1 MSEIQKY
8 IKILNI
14 NCPRC
19 LDTKILWKGRD
30 NVFWARIDGRGD
42 YDVMHCDKCSGGGWN
57 RCSHTTDIYAR
68 GIHAFHVADGEWH
81 VLETLRPMVKPY
93 LDHIAQME
101 AERIRKE
108 EADRI
113 QEEADRIREK
123 EDRIREKEEADH
135 IREKEEA
142 DRIREEADSSD
153 SSDSDDEDRI
163 QQEIDRIQ
171 KEKEKEEE
179 DRIQK
184 EKEKEEED
192 RIQKEKEKEEEDR
205 IQKEKEKED
214 DENPMPLWA
223 YYKND
228 DFDKKIKSTDIA
240 VEIGKIAERMY
251 EVIKLSCGD
260 ITELTSLI
268 KELKMDLKSSME
280 SSTSNKTELK
290 QIPASEGRFKVTYV
304 KLYISNQM
312 ESTSCSCLEWC
323 GFNTKESHFSL
334 QYTVYQPRNM
344 AAKKRCDEDM
354 SKLVIL

>member
-1 MSEIQKY
+1 MSEEIQKY

-30 NVFWARIDGRGD
+30 NVFWARMDGRGD
-42 YDVMHCDKCSGGGWN
+42 YDVLHCDRCSGGGWN

-81 VLETLRPMVKPY
+81 VLEILRPLVKPY

-101 AERIRKE
+101 AQAECIRKEKEAERIQKEEADRIQKE

-113 QEEADRIREK
+113 QEDSEYIQ
-123 EDRIREKEEADH
+123 EDVDL
-135 IREKEEA
+135 
-142 DRIREEADSSD
+142 
-153 SSDSDDEDRI
+153 SDSDETDD
-163 QQEIDRIQ
+163 IQ
-171 KEKEKEEE
+171 KEDAE
-179 DRIQK
+179 RI
-184 EKEKEEED
+184 
-192 RIQKEKEKEEEDR
+192 R
-205 IQKEKEKED
+205 KEKED

-223 YYKND
+223 YYNND
-228 DFDKKIKSTDIA
+228 NFDKKIKSTDIA

-251 EVIKLSCGD
+251 EAIKLSSGD

-290 QIPASEGRFKVTYV
+290 QIPASEGRFKITYV

-312 ESTSCSCLEWC
+312 ENTSCDCLEWC
-323 GFNTKESHFSL
+323 GWNTKESHFSL
-334 QYTVYQPRNM
+334 QYTVYQPRNI

-354 SKLVIL
+354 SKHVIL

>member
-30 NVFWARIDGRGD
+30 NVFWARMDGRGD
-42 YDVMHCDKCSGGGWN
+42 YDVLHCDKCSGGGWN
-57 RCSHTTDIYAR
+57 RCSHTTDIYVR

-81 VLETLRPMVKPY
+81 VLETLRPLVKPY

-101 AERIRKE
+101 AQA

-113 QEEADRIREK
+113 KQ
-123 EDRIREKEEADH
+123 EADH
-135 IREKEEA
+135 IKQAEA
-142 DRIREEADSSD
+142 ESSD
-153 SSDSDDEDRI
+153 SSDSDDET
-163 QQEIDRIQ
+163 ERIQ
-171 KEKEKEEE
+171 KEKEE
-179 DRIQK
+179 
-184 EKEKEEED
+184 
-192 RIQKEKEKEEEDR
+192 R

-228 DFDKKIKSTDIA
+228 DFDKQIKSTDIT

-251 EVIKLSCGD
+251 EAIKLSCGD
-260 ITELTSLI
+260 IMELTSLI
-268 KELKMDLKSSME
+268 NELKMDLKSSME

-290 QIPASEGRFKVTYV
+290 QIPHSEGRFKVTYV
-304 KLYISNQM
+304 KLYISNQI
-312 ESTSCSCLEWC
+312 ENTSCECLEWC
-323 GFNTKESHFSL
+323 GFHTKESHFSL
-334 QYTVYQPRNM
+334 QYTVYQPRNI

>member
-14 NCPRC
+14 NCSRC

-30 NVFWARIDGRGD
+30 NVFWARMDGRGD
-42 YDVMHCDKCSGGGWN
+42 YDVMHCDKCSGGSWN

-101 AERIRKE
+101 AECIRKE
-108 EADRI
+108 KEDAERI
-113 QEEADRIREK
+113 Q
-123 EDRIREKEEADH
+123 
-135 IREKEEA
+135 
-142 DRIREEADSSD
+142 
-153 SSDSDDEDRI
+153 
-163 QQEIDRIQ
+163 
-171 KEKEKEEE
+171 KEEE

-184 EKEKEEED
+184 EEEAD
-192 RIQKEKEKEEEDR
+192 RIQQEEEEEKEEDR

-228 DFDKKIKSTDIA
+228 DFDKKIKSADITI
-240 VEIGKIAERMY
+240 EIGKIAERMY
-251 EVIKLSCGD
+251 EAIKLSSGD
-260 ITELTSLI
+260 IMELTTLI

-312 ESTSCSCLEWC
+312 EQTSCDCLEWC
-323 GFNTKESHFSL
+323 GFNTKETHFSL
-334 QYTVYQPRNM
+334 QYTVYQPRNI

>member
-1 MSEIQKY
+1 MAEEIQKY

-14 NCPRC
+14 DCPRC

-30 NVFWARIDGRGD
+30 NVFWARMDGRGD
-42 YDVMHCDKCSGGGWN
+42 YDVLHCDRCSGGGWN

-81 VLETLRPMVKPY
+81 VLETLRPLVKPY

-101 AERIRKE
+101 AQAECIRKME

-113 QEEADRIREK
+113 QKEKEADRIQKEK
-123 EDRIREKEEADH
+123 
-135 IREKEEA
+135 
-142 DRIREEADSSD
+142 EADSSD
-153 SSDSDDEDRI
+153 SSDSSDSEEDRI
-163 QQEIDRIQ
+163 QQE
-171 KEKEKEEE
+171 KEKEEE
-179 DRIQK
+179 
-184 EKEKEEED
+184 ED
-192 RIQKEKEKEEEDR
+192 RVQKV
-205 IQKEKEKED
+205 KEKED

-228 DFDKKIKSTDIA
+228 DFDKKIKSTEIA

-290 QIPASEGRFKVTYV
+290 QIPNSQGRFKVTYV
-304 KLYISNQM
+304 KLYISNQI
-312 ESTSCSCLEWC
+312 ENTSCTCLEWC
-323 GFNTKESHFSL
+323 GWNTKETHFSL
-334 QYTVYQPRNM
+334 QYTVYQPRNI
-344 AAKKRCDEDM
+344 AAKKKCDEDM
-354 SKLVIL
+354 SKHVII

>member
-14 NCPRC
+14 KCSRC

-30 NVFWARIDGRGD
+30 NVFWARMDGRGD
-42 YDVMHCDKCSGGGWN
+42 YDVLHCDKCSGGGWN

-81 VLETLRPMVKPY
+81 VLETLRPLVKPY

-101 AERIRKE
+101 AEAERIKQA

-113 QEEADRIREK
+113 QQEAEAEAEAEADIQEV
-123 EDRIREKEEADH
+123 E
-135 IREKEEA
+135 
-142 DRIREEADSSD
+142 
-153 SSDSDDEDRI
+153 DDERI
-163 QQEIDRIQ
+163 Q
-171 KEKEKEEE
+171 
-179 DRIQK
+179 
-184 EKEKEEED
+184 
-192 RIQKEKEKEEEDR
+192 
-205 IQKEKEKED
+205 KEKED
-214 DENPMPLWA
+214 DENPMPLWS
-223 YYKND
+223 YYNND
-228 DFDKKIKSTDIA
+228 DFDKRIKSTEIA

-290 QIPASEGRFKVTYV
+290 QIENSQGRFKVTYV
-304 KLYISNQM
+304 KLYISNQI
-312 ESTSCSCLEWC
+312 ENTSCDCLEWC
-323 GFNTKESHFSL
+323 GWNTKEAHFSL
-334 QYTVYQPRNM
+334 QYIVYQPRNI
-344 AAKKRCDEDM
+344 AAKKKCDEDM
-354 SKLVIL
+354 SKHVIL

>member
-1 MSEIQKY
+1 M
-8 IKILNI
+8 KILNI

-30 NVFWARIDGRGD
+30 NVFWARMDGRGD
-42 YDVMHCDKCSGGGWN
+42 YDVLHCDKCSGGGWN

-68 GIHAFHVADGEWH
+68 GLHAFHVADGEWH
-81 VLETLRPMVKPY
+81 VLETLRPLVKPY
-93 LDHIAQME
+93 LDNIAHMEALQQAECTRE

-108 EADRI
+108 EEAERIRKGVAEEVERIRKEEKRI
-113 QEEADRIREK
+113 QQEEEEAEAAA
-123 EDRIREKEEADH
+123 EEA
-135 IREKEEA
+135 EEA
-142 DRIREEADSSD
+142 AEAEAAEEEEAAEAEEAEEEAEAEEDSSD
-153 SSDSDDEDRI
+153 SYDSDDETECI
-163 QQEIDRIQ
+163 K
-171 KEKEKEEE
+171 KEKERLRE
-179 DRIQK
+179 
-184 EKEKEEED
+184 
-192 RIQKEKEKEEEDR
+192 
-205 IQKEKEKED
+205 EKED

-240 VEIGKIAERMY
+240 IEVGKIAERIY
-251 EVIKLSCGD
+251 EAVKLSCGD

-290 QIPASEGRFKVTYV
+290 QIPNSEGRFKVTYV

-312 ESTSCSCLEWC
+312 ESTSCDCLEWC
-323 GFNTKESHFSL
+323 GFNTKETHFSL
-334 QYTVYQPRNM
+334 QYTVYQPRNV

-354 SKLVIL
+354 SKHVIM

>member
-1 MSEIQKY
+1 MSEEIQKY

-30 NVFWARIDGRGD
+30 NVFWARMDGRGD
-42 YDVMHCDKCSGGGWN
+42 YDVINCDRCSGGGWN

-81 VLETLRPMVKPY
+81 VLETLRPIVKPY
-93 LDHIAQME
+93 LDNIVHME
-101 AERIRKE
+101 ALKQAERIRKEKE

-113 QEEADRIREK
+113 QKEK
-123 EDRIREKEEADH
+123 E
-135 IREKEEA
+135 EKEEA
-142 DRIREEADSSD
+142 DRI
-153 SSDSDDEDRI
+153 
-163 QQEIDRIQ
+163 Q
-171 KEKEKEEE
+171 KEKE
-179 DRIQK
+179 
-184 EKEKEEED
+184 EKEEAE
-192 RIQKEKEKEEEDR
+192 RIQEEDSEYIKDDVDSSYSDHSDETEDAER
-205 IQKEKEKED
+205 MREKQEKED

-223 YYKND
+223 YYTND

-251 EVIKLSCGD
+251 EAIKLSSGD

-290 QIPASEGRFKVTYV
+290 QITNSEGRFKVTYV

-312 ESTSCSCLEWC
+312 ENTSCSCLEWC
-323 GFNTKESHFSL
+323 GWNTKESHFSL
-334 QYTVYQPRNM
+334 QYTVYKPRNI

-354 SKLVIL
+354 SKLVII